1 LTTSLVKILNDTHK
15 FLEETK
21 PVKTV
26 KFNKF
31 FPEDNA
37 FVTVDGRMDKDDD
50 WQVSLTIQ
58 ADTKNVANWWCSD
71 WNYKEATTQLKAY
84 QEAMQ
89 KAIDFIEAC
98 AAQPAKAAKVNAT
111 KRTAKKK

>member
-1 LTTSLVKILNDTHK
+1 
-15 FLEETK
+15 
-21 PVKTV
+21 VKTV

-31 FPEDNA
+31 FPDDNA

-50 WQVSLTIQ
+50 WQISLTIQ
-58 ADTKNVANWWCSD
+58 SDTKNVINWWCSE
-71 WNYKEATTQLKAY
+71 WNYKESVAQLKAF
-84 QEAMQ
+84 QDAAQ
-89 KAIDFIEAC
+89 KTIDFITAC